1 MKNILLFLSV
11 FFFAALSSMPAK
23 AQTDENFKTAVE
35 LLDKGDFTEAIPF
48 LTKSIESNPSF
59 DAPYY
64 HRAFVYANMNKF
76 ELALQDITE
85 VIRLKPENGAFKII
99 KGQYLVKLARYTDAK
114 PILEECLKTDV
125 SNSELYLLL
134 AVCKKNLNETDF
146 CTSLQNAKKFGN
158 QEADELLKS
167 WCQ

>member
-11 FFFAALSSMPAK
+11 LFFAAILTMPAK

-48 LTKSIESNPSF
+48 LTKSIETNPNF

-64 HRAFVYANMNKF
+64 HRAFVYANMNKY
-76 ELALQDITE
+76 ELALNDISE
-85 VIRLKPENGAFKII
+85 VIRLKPENSAFKII
-99 KGQYLVKLARYTDAK
+99 KGQYLVKLARYADAK
-114 PILEECLKTDV
+114 PILEECLKSETT
-125 SNSELYLLL
+125 NSELYLML
-134 AVCKKNLNETDF
+134 AVCKKNLNEKDF

-158 QEADELLKS
+158 EEAVELLKS
-167 WCQ
+167 WCD